1 MEWVIGFA
9 TGLGASVVT
18 GGVAWTWR
26 RFWNPIRWSLDRHHE
41 SYWWLT
47 RVSGPPVFDVELGGV
62 FPIQTPPD
70 WAYYESG
77 QAIDEPRPMRPLR
90 DLKRGDWLELTN
102 APKWWALVWVERGRR
117 RMSFVEIH
125 DTTMKLEF
133 RRRDVKFGKEQ
144 QEYIQQ
150 VGWVRRSGE

>member
-1 MEWVIGFA
+1 MD
-9 TGLGASVVT
+9 
-18 GGVAWTWR
+18 
-26 RFWNPIRWSLDRHHE
+26 NP
-41 SYWWLT
+41 
-47 RVSGPPVFDVELGGV
+47 
-62 FPIQTPPD
+62 
-70 WAYYESG
+70 YYESG
-77 QAIDEPRPMRPLR
+77 QAIDEPRPMPPLR